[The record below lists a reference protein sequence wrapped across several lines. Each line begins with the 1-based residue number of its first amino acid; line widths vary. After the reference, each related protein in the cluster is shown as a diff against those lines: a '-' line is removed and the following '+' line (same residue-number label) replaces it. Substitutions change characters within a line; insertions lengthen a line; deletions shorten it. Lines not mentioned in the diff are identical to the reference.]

1 MKLITLFLSI
11 FAINSCE
18 NNKPKEVNQMLNTSK
33 IVNDSL
39 PENEVEFSDINWNFY
54 LKKENYEEQDS
65 GVLIVV
71 KPNYAIFVFAEQNL
85 DNDALISYDVTGF
98 QKQNNK
104 WIKTSNEQIT
114 HLQVQDYIED
124 KWRLEDINGDG
135 NKDILLKIHH
145 DGHRNKNYICYLQK
159 PDKQQFIKLN
169 WFSEPRLTNP
179 NYDEKTGI
187 LSTFIGGS
195 KGATKRQFRW
205 QNDSLKF
212 IKGERMGEI
221 EEEFYEDK

>member
-1 MKLITLFLSI
+1 MNLITLFFSI
-11 FAINSCE
+11 FLIISCE
-18 NNKPKEVNQMLNTSK
+18 NNKPKEVNQALDTGK
-33 IVNDSL
+33 IISDSL

-54 LKKENYEEQDS
+54 LKKGNYEEQDS
-65 GVLIVV
+65 GILIVV

-114 HLQVQDYIED
+114 HLDVADYVKD
-124 KWRLEDINGDG
+124 KWRLEDIDGDG
-135 NKDILLKIHH
+135 DKDILLKIYH
-145 DGHRNKNYICYLQK
+145 DGRRNKNYICYLQK
-159 PDKQQFIKLN
+159 PERQAFMKLN

-179 NYDEKTGI
+179 IYDPKTKK

-195 KGATKRQFRW
+195 KGATKREFSW